1 MGDKKMHTLNVDF
14 GSDLKMTFHLTDWE
28 MSRLNELQNQGV
40 SLQQALGQV
49 KNELR
54 SLGLERHV
62 KPPHHR

>member
-1 MGDKKMHTLNVDF
+1 MGDKEMHTLNVDF
-14 GSDLKMTFHLTDWE
+14 GSDLKMTFHLTEWE
-28 MSRLNELQNQGV
+28 MNRLNELQNQGV

-62 KPPHHR
+62 KYPHHR

>member
-1 MGDKKMHTLNVDF
+1 MGDVKMNTLNVDF

-28 MSRLNELQNQGV
+28 MNRLSELQNQGV
-40 SLQQALGQV
+40 PLQQALGQV

-62 KPPHHR
+62 KHPHRR